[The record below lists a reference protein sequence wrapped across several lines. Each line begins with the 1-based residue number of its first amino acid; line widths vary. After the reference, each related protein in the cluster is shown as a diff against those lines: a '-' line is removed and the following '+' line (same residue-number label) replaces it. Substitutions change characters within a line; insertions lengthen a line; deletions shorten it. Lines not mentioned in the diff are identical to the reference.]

1 MFKSLKGLFSPSN
14 KDLRKRIYF
23 TLAVLAVFSLGS
35 NIVVPAAKEMT
46 ASLGFLDLLN
56 LMSGGT
62 LNTFS
67 IFALGVM
74 PYITASILTQLLQM
88 DIIPYFKE
96 LKDQGAT
103 GRQKINRINRYLGIL
118 FAFIQGY
125 IYSVAFIGGSTIV
138 VLKTTI
144 ILTAGTALLL
154 WLADQIST
162 KGLGNGVSLFIMA
175 GIVNALPDTFIT
187 AFKDLVMAGT
197 YKTIFG
203 ITLSATM
210 VKALGITLFALFIIA
225 YLAILIGVVYMQIS
239 ERRIPI
245 QHSTRTD
252 SSYLK
257 EQSFIPLK
265 INSASVMPVIFA
277 SAITSIPSLIAQFV
291 NNDAFENFVNN
302 YIVYTSPT
310 GYVLYVVL
318 IFAFGYVYTLMEL
331 NPKEMS
337 ENLDKNR
344 SYIPGITPGEKT
356 ASYLK
361 GTITRLTVV
370 GSIFLI
376 VLASIPLIFTNIEGL
391 SAAVTLGG
399 TGLLIVVGVALET
412 YKQLESSIVSRSYQ
426 GSRKRRHRR

>member
-1 MFKSLKGLFSPSN
+1 MFKSLKGLFSPNN

-23 TLAVLAVFSLGS
+23 TLLVLAIFGLGT
-35 NIVVPAAKEMT
+35 NIMVPGAKSIT
-46 ASLGFLDLLN
+46 KNLGFLDLLN
-56 LMSGGT
+56 LMSGGS
-62 LNTFS
+62 LKTFS

-88 DIIPYFKE
+88 DIVPYFKE
-96 LKDQGAT
+96 LKEQGAT
-103 GRQKINRINRYLGIL
+103 GRQKINRINRYLGIG

-125 IYSVAFIGGSTIV
+125 IYAAAFMGGSTTEI
-138 VLKTTI
+138 LKSTV
-144 ILTAGTALLL
+144 ILTGGTAFLL
-154 WLADQIST
+154 WLADQVT
-162 KGLGNGVSLFIMA
+162 NKGLGNGVSLIIMA
-175 GIVNALPDTFIT
+175 GIVNTLPSTFIT
-187 AFKDLVMAGT
+187 AYKDLILADTFTKV
-197 YKTIFG
+197 
-203 ITLSATM
+203 
-210 VKALGITLFALFIIA
+210 LGITLFVLFIIA
-225 YLAILIGVVYMQIS
+225 YLVILIGVVYMQIS

-252 SSYLK
+252 SSYSK
-257 EQSFIPLK
+257 EQSYIPLK
-265 INSASVMPVIFA
+265 LNSASVMPVIFA
-277 SAITSIPSLIAQFV
+277 SAITSIPSLIG
-291 NNDAFENFVNN
+291 NFVSNEGFKN
-302 YIVYTSPT
+302 FVDKYIVYTTPT
-310 GYVLYVVL
+310 GYIIYILL
-318 IFAFGYVYTLMEL
+318 IFVFGYVYTLMEL

-370 GSIFLI
+370 GTICLI
-376 VLASIPLIFTNIEGL
+376 VLASIPILFSNISSL
-391 SAAVTLGG
+391 SSAVTLGG

>member
-23 TLAVLAVFSLGS
+23 TLLVLAVFSLGS
-35 NIVVPAAKEMT
+35 NIIVPGAKT
-46 ASLGFLDLLN
+46 ITQNLGFLDLLN
-56 LMSGGT
+56 LMSGGS
-62 LNTFS
+62 LKTFS

-88 DIIPYFKE
+88 DILPYFKE
-96 LKDQGAT
+96 LKEQGAT
-103 GRQKINRINRYLGIL
+103 GRQKINKINRYLGIL

-125 IYSVAFIGGSTIV
+125 IYSVAFMGGTTIEI
-138 VLKTTI
+138 LKTTI

-154 WLADQIST
+154 WLADQISS
-162 KGLGNGVSLFIMA
+162 KGIGNGVSLFIMA
-175 GIVNALPDTFIT
+175 GIVNTLPSTFIT
-187 AFKDLVMAGT
+187 AFNDLIIADTFTQV
-197 YKTIFG
+197 
-203 ITLSATM
+203 
-210 VKALGITLFALFIIA
+210 LGITLFVLFIIA
-225 YLAILIGVVYMQIS
+225 YLLILIGVVYMQIS

-252 SSYLK
+252 SSYQQ
-257 EQSFIPLK
+257 EQSYIPLK
-265 INSASVMPVIFA
+265 LNSASVMPVIFA
-277 SAITSIPSLIAQFV
+277 SAITSVPSLIAQLIKNEAFTHFV
-291 NNDAFENFVNN
+291 DN
-302 YIVYTSPT
+302 YIVYTSLT
-310 GYVLYVVL
+310 GYILYVVL

-337 ENLDKNR
+337 ENLDKSR
-344 SYIPGITPGEKT
+344 AYIPGITPGEKT

-361 GTITRLTVV
+361 GTISRLTVV

-376 VLASIPLIFTNIEGL
+376 VIASIPILFSKISSL
-391 SAAVTLGG
+391 SSAVTLGG

>member
-1 MFKSLKGLFSPSN
+1 MFKSLRGLFSPSN

-23 TLAVLAVFSLGS
+23 TLLVLAIFSLGT
-35 NIVVPAAKEMT
+35 NIIVPGAKQIT
-46 ASLGFLDLLN
+46 QSLGFLDLLN
-56 LMSGGT
+56 LMSGGS
-62 LNTFS
+62 LKTFS

-88 DIIPYFKE
+88 DIVPYFKE
-96 LKDQGAT
+96 LKEQGAT

-118 FAFIQGY
+118 FAFVQGY
-125 IYSVAFIGGSTIV
+125 IYSVAFMGGTTV
-138 VLKTTI
+138 TVLKTTL

-154 WLADQIST
+154 WLADQISN

-175 GIVNALPDTFIT
+175 GIVNTLPATFID
-187 AFKDLVMAGT
+187 AFKDFIMAD
-197 YKTIFG
+197 
-203 ITLSATM
+203 S
-210 VKALGITLFALFIIA
+210 VSKALGITLFIAFIIA
-225 YLAILIGVVYMQIS
+225 YLLILIGVVYMQIS

-252 SSYLK
+252 SSYAK
-257 EQSFIPLK
+257 EQSYIPLK
-265 INSASVMPVIFA
+265 LNSASVMPVIFA
-277 SAITSIPSLIAQFV
+277 SALTSIPSLIAEVLQQ
-291 NNDAFENFVNN
+291 DAFSNFVNN
-302 YIVYTSPT
+302 YIVYTSLP
-310 GYVLYVVL
+310 GYILYVVL

-356 ASYLK
+356 AAYLK
-361 GTITRLTVV
+361 GTISRLTVV
-370 GSIFLI
+370 GSLFLVAI
-376 VLASIPLIFTNIEGL
+376 ASIPIIFSKISGMSLVSGL
-391 SAAVTLGG
+391 SISKSVTLGG

>member
-23 TLAVLAVFSLGS
+23 TLLVLAVFSLGS
-35 NIVVPAAKEMT
+35 NIIVPGAKT
-46 ASLGFLDLLN
+46 ITQNLGFLDLLN
-56 LMSGGT
+56 LMSGGS
-62 LNTFS
+62 LKTFS

-88 DIIPYFKE
+88 DILPYFKE
-96 LKDQGAT
+96 LKEQGAT
-103 GRQKINRINRYLGIL
+103 GRQKINKINRYLGIL

-125 IYSVAFIGGSTIV
+125 IYSVAFMGGTTIEI
-138 VLKTTI
+138 LKTTI

-154 WLADQIST
+154 WLADQISS
-162 KGLGNGVSLFIMA
+162 KGIGNGVSLFIMA
-175 GIVNALPDTFIT
+175 GIVNTLPSTFIT
-187 AFKDLVMAGT
+187 AFNDLVVADT
-197 YKTIFG
+197 FTQ
-203 ITLSATM
+203 
-210 VKALGITLFALFIIA
+210 VLGITLFVLFIIA
-225 YLAILIGVVYMQIS
+225 YLLILIGVVYMQIS

-252 SSYLK
+252 SSYQQ
-257 EQSFIPLK
+257 EQSYIPLK
-265 INSASVMPVIFA
+265 LNSASVMPVIFA
-277 SAITSIPSLIAQFV
+277 SAITSVPSLIAQLIK
-291 NNDAFENFVNN
+291 NEAFTNFVDN
-302 YIVYTSPT
+302 YIVYTSLT
-310 GYVLYVVL
+310 GYILYVLL

-337 ENLDKNR
+337 ENLDKSR
-344 SYIPGITPGEKT
+344 AYIPGITPGEKT

-361 GTITRLTVV
+361 GTISRLTVV

-376 VLASIPLIFTNIEGL
+376 VIASIPILFSKISSL
-391 SAAVTLGG
+391 SSAVTLGG